1 MQINRVHFNNNN
13 GYLPSS
19 YLSTSGLP
27 ASIDSNNPN
36 SINDHD
42 IPSSIHSKQQLV
54 ELLTTVISGATVQH
68 AVSNYS
74 QFSTYAFVPNQPAS
88 LMLEPPSEKGNTD
101 LKRIMKTLPD
111 KAFSSRQIAIGYVL
125 SSYNENDTF
134 LGDYK
139 ELLFYEKK
147 ARDVVSQFQKELK
160 EAGEIIKERNT
171 QREVPYDL
179 LLPEKIPNSITI

>member
-1 MQINRVHFNNNN
+1 MQ
-13 GYLPSS
+13 
-19 YLSTSGLP
+19 
-27 ASIDSNNPN
+27 
-36 SINDHD
+36 
-42 IPSSIHSKQQLV
+42 
-54 ELLTTVISGATVQH
+54 
-68 AVSNYS
+68 
-74 QFSTYAFVPNQPAS
+74 
-88 LMLEPPSEKGNTD
+88 
-101 LKRIMKTLPD
+101 TLPD

-139 ELLFYEKK
+139 ELLFYEKE